1 MLRKATVKK
10 DDAIKVYGMCGAG
23 QIPRTN
29 SIKRRGLID
38 IYADILSAIDDGAC
52 KTHIV
57 YRANLNFD
65 RCKRYIDDLAKGGL
79 VKVQTNS
86 PSNWAV
92 TERGREFLKKQREL
106 RGLLS

>member
-1 MLRKATVKK
+1 MIIWSSR
-10 DDAIKVYGMCGAG
+10 GAG
-23 QIPRTN
+23 QIPTS

-38 IYADILSAIDDGAC
+38 IYADILDAIDDGAY

-57 YRANLNFD
+57 YRANLNFGWC
-65 RCKRYIDDLAKGGL
+65 RRYIGDLANGGL

-92 TERGREFLKKQREL
+92 TDRGREFLKKHGGL